1 MYYYVFTMKPH
12 KFTMDFVVYFIEGE
26 VKSME
31 INLNTGRPVKN
42 KNILKNILTNLI
54 PKDFIPV
61 YTLLSIFAK
70 NILLVG
76 FIFDQSHQSPLMGEA
91 FNAVF
96 QLYRF
101 RPVYYIAF
109 SLASIWII
117 FLFKNRGRF
126 LVSIILNFL
135 VSFLLLVDLWYLR
148 GFNTLPTLH
157 MLKAGGNLG
166 DSINSFFPLIHLIDL
181 LFVLDI
187 PVLAVIFLVKKNL
200 YRNVSRNAVFSAFIL
215 FVSVLGVFY
224 IAPGVNNQASKPL
237 PITSIFNRFNP
248 ITTIRSL
255 SPLGYNI
262 YSSYNFF
269 TEKST
274 INLSK
279 TDKDRI
285 SAWYEQKN
293 EKLFD
298 NEFKGMFKG
307 KNLLLIQ
314 VESLEAFV
322 INQKV
327 NGQEITPVLNKL
339 LKNSLYFSGIHEQ
352 VGGGN
357 SSDSDLMVNASVYP
371 VQLGTTF
378 INNAFTEYNSFPK
391 LLKGIG
397 YYTSTFHPVD
407 GAFWNWKP
415 ALTSM
420 GYDKCYDSTSYNIT
434 ERINMGISDRLFLE
448 QIEPMLIEQK
458 QPFFSFVV
466 TLSSH
471 SPFELPEQYKGLKLE
486 GELGRSRLGG
496 YMQCINYTDRHI
508 GLLLDRLDKDGIL
521 DDTLVA
527 IIGDHEGVHKYFPD
541 EIKSMKTREEWWLD
555 NNKLLPLILYNSNI
569 NQKEIKTAGGQV
581 DIMPTLAYLM
591 GVDEE
596 SYINTAMGR
605 NLLKTNKNY
614 AVLRDGTMVG
624 NPDDSDKK
632 LAVQGLELSDI
643 IIRGDYFKDR

>member
-1 MYYYVFTMKPH
+1 MRYNVFTIKAH
-12 KFTMDFVVYFIEGE
+12 KFTMGFVHILFEGE

-42 KNILKNILTNLI
+42 KNILRNILTNLI
-54 PKDFIPV
+54 PKDFIPL
-61 YTLLSIFAK
+61 YTLLAIFVK
-70 NILLVG
+70 NVLLIG
-76 FIFDQSHQSPLMGEA
+76 FIFDQTHQLPLMREA

-101 RPVYYIAF
+101 RPVYYMVF
-109 SLASIWII
+109 SLACIYVI

-126 LVSIILNFL
+126 LVSIIVNFL

-181 LFVLDI
+181 VFVLDI
-187 PVLAVIFLVKKNL
+187 PFLLIAFFAKKNL
-200 YRNVSRNAVFSAFIL
+200 YRNVSRNVVFSVFIL
-215 FVSVLGVFY
+215 FVSVFGVLY
-224 IAPGVNNQASKPL
+224 IAPQVNNRAAKPL

-248 ITTIRSL
+248 VTTIRSL

-274 INLSK
+274 LSLSEA
-279 TDKDRI
+279 DRDRI

-293 EKLFD
+293 EKLPD
-298 NEFKGMFKG
+298 NEYKGMFKG

-314 VESLEAFV
+314 VESLENFV
-322 INQKV
+322 VNQKV
-327 NGQEITPVLNKL
+327 NGQEITPTLNKL

-357 SSDSDLMVNASVYP
+357 SSDSHLMVNASVYP
-371 VQLGTTF
+371 IQLGTTF
-378 INNAFTEYNSFPK
+378 INNAFTEYNSLPK

-420 GYDKCYDSTSYNIT
+420 GYDRCYDSTSYNIT
-434 ERINMGISDRLFLE
+434 EKINMGISDRLFFE
-448 QIEPMLIEQK
+448 QIEPMIIKQS
-458 QPFFSFVV
+458 QPFFTFMV

-471 SPFELPEQYKGLKLE
+471 SPFELPEQYKELNLE

-496 YMQCINYTDRHI
+496 YLQCIRYTDKHI

-521 DDTLVA
+521 DNTIVA
-527 IIGDHEGVHKYFPD
+527 ITGDHEGIHKYFPD
-541 EIKSMKTREEWWLD
+541 EIKSMKNTEDWWL
-555 NNKLLPLILYNSNI
+555 NNDKLLPLILYNKNI
-569 NQKEIKTAGGQV
+569 SPKEISTVGGQV

-596 SYINTAMGR
+596 NYINTAMGR
-605 NLLKTNKNY
+605 NLLKTNKSY
-614 AVLRDGTMVG
+614 AVLRDRTLVG
-624 NPDDSDKK
+624 NPDESDEK
-632 LAVQGLELSDI
+632 LALQGMELSDI
-643 IIRGDYFKDR
+643 IIRGDYFKK